1 MKPLHILITMLIS
14 AGLDV
19 RAQTKTDTV
28 SITSLGEVFT
38 TAIKHNPSQAVY
50 QLQIRQ
56 AQYNY
61 KASKGFIYPNASAS
75 FNGTDNLHLAVTPIP
90 GILIGKP
97 GTTFYAQFGKKYIYN
112 TGLTLGQDLVDW
124 QSIFQSEIEKST
136 VQLNEVQQESY
147 IQSLKEQAAKVYF
160 SILIAKSSL
169 RLSKLD
175 SIYADSLQAMA
186 KQRLKQGV
194 TDAIAVNQAAINY
207 NNVLQSKAQSK
218 QLFDQGIENLK
229 ILLGEN
235 PTTELK
241 LLEDIELDLFGDDVS
256 KLSKLGTDKSLD
268 VYLQQI
274 AVADIQRKAQRS
286 VAYPK
291 LSANAFFGGQEF
303 MDNFGLSLN
312 GSALT
317 AYRYIGLNLSVPV
330 FTGFANS
337 NKYQSAVV
345 QKQIAEVQYNN
356 ALKQSAINDRLLLK
370 NFSNYADAVKASG
383 NSFRLYGSNLQLN
396 KQKYEEGI
404 LSMDAYLRVFQD
416 YLMAENA
423 YLNNLSQL
431 LATRATILSRQ

>member
-1 MKPLHILITMLIS
+1 MKPLHILLIILI
-14 AGLDV
+14 ATGIDA

-28 SITSLGEVFT
+28 NIASLGQIFT

-61 KASKGFIYPNASAS
+61 KASRGFIYPNASAS

-97 GTTFYAQFGKKYIYN
+97 GTTFYAQFGKKYTYN
-112 TGLTLGQDLVDW
+112 TGVTLGQDLVDW

-136 VQLNEVQQESY
+136 IKLNEVQQESY
-147 IQSLKEQAAKVYF
+147 VQSLKEQVAKVYF

-175 SIYADSLQAMA
+175 SIYADSLQALA
-186 KQRLKQGV
+186 RQRLKQGV

-207 NNVLQSKAQSK
+207 NNVLQNKAQSK
-218 QLFDQGIENLK
+218 QLYDQGVENLK

-241 LLEDIELDLFGDDVS
+241 LSEDIELDLFGDDVS
-256 KLSKLGTDKSLD
+256 KLGTDKSLD
-268 VYLQQI
+268 VYLQQ
-274 AVADIQRKAQRS
+274 VAITDIQRKAQRS

-291 LSANAFFGGQEF
+291 LSATAFFGAQEF
-303 MDNFGLSLN
+303 RDDFGFSAN
-312 GSALT
+312 SSALT
-317 AYRYIGLNLSVPV
+317 GYRYIGLNLSVPI

-356 ALKQSAINDRLLLK
+356 ALQQSAINDRLLLK

-404 LSMDAYLRVFQD
+404 LTMDAYLRVFQD
-416 YLMAENA
+416 YLTAENA